1 MVPDGDMGTADR
13 PLRPHVIAA
22 SDLRFAY
29 PDGREALRG
38 VSFAVAPG
46 ERVALLGPNG
56 AGKSTLLKCM
66 VGLLRPQGRLEVLGL
81 QVVPGNY
88 RDIRRRVGFLFQ
100 GPDQQIL
107 MPRVYEDVA
116 FTPTQRGLG
125 EEEVRRLVTDA
136 LSRVG
141 LVGYE
146 DRYTYRL
153 SLGEKKRVALAG
165 ILAAQPELYLLDEP
179 TAGLDPAARS
189 NLLGYL
195 STISAAM
202 LVATH
207 DLDAAARLC
216 SRALIMDAGRVT
228 QDSTLEVPAGS
239 TRWLGG

>member
-1 MVPDGDMGTADR
+1 
-13 PLRPHVIAA
+13 
-22 SDLRFAY
+22 
-29 PDGREALRG
+29 
-38 VSFAVAPG
+38 
-46 ERVALLGPNG
+46 
-56 AGKSTLLKCM
+56 M

-100 GPDQQIL
+100 DPDQQIL

-136 LSRVG
+136 LARVG

-228 QDSTLEVPAGS
+228 QDGTPEVSAGS